1 MFFMNLKSRLIMK
14 KILFLTVLI
23 AVMLFST
30 GLNSSGNPGPYEQF
44 VNSKSYAI
52 YLEYKNIISTYVHTS
67 GLPDW
72 AQMNPDKDG
81 YEGTSTLALYDYLK
95 TINPEPQPKTLI
107 VAVIDTGF
115 DTDHPELKNK
125 IWNNEKEI
133 NGTPGVDDDGN
144 GYIDDFHGWNFL
156 GNAVALSL
164 EVTRELKRLKKE
176 NTPSTDSYYIKV
188 KEEYDKKKK
197 ETNDIYSF
205 AKETAAEY
213 LKAEKKLQE
222 KDYPTDPDKLKE
234 ISGTLKGE
242 YKDAAN
248 TILMV
253 KMLYGMTRDELFEIE
268 KDYASQTK
276 CLFDTTSTG
285 VYIGDN
291 PEILNEKGYG
301 NNDVF
306 TKGASHST
314 HVSGIIAADKKG
326 IGQAPFVKIMCLRVV
341 PDDGDERDKDVANG
355 IRYAVDN
362 GASIINMSAGKYFSK
377 DYEYVT
383 EAIKY
388 AEEKGVL
395 LVVSAG
401 NEGADAN
408 VKRNFPPKFYFEN
421 GEMKYFSNM
430 IVVGANTWMKKWSE
444 EKDPDNLA
452 DGFDLAAP
460 FSNYSDKVVDLFAPG
475 MEINSSVPGGK
486 YKTESGTSMSA
497 PVVSG
502 VAAIIKGYFPDASA
516 SDIKKI
522 LTGSTRKYDGLK
534 VKMRESSTRMEFSAL
549 SKTGGV
555 IDAMNAYM
563 LAKEK
568 FGM

>member
-1 MFFMNLKSRLIMK
+1 MK
-14 KILFLTVLI
+14 KILFLTVLFVAI
-23 AVMLFST
+23 MFS
-30 GLNSSGNPGPYEQF
+30 GELNSFGNSDPYQKF
-44 VNSKSYAI
+44 VGSESYAI
-52 YLEYKNIISTYVHTS
+52 YQKYKNIISTYVHTAS
-67 GLPDW
+67 LPDW
-72 AQMNPDKDG
+72 SQMNPDKDG
-81 YEGTSTLALYDYLK
+81 YEGTSTLALYDYIK
-95 TINPEPQPKTLI
+95 TISPEPQPKTLI
-107 VAVIDTGF
+107 VAIMDTGI
-115 DTDHPELKNK
+115 DTDHPEFKDK
-125 IWNNEKEI
+125 RWNNEKEI
-133 NGTPGVDDDGN
+133 NGQPGVDDDGN
-144 GYIDDFHGWNFL
+144 GYVDDFHGWNFL
-156 GNAVALSL
+156 GKAVNLNL

-176 NTPSTDSYYIKV
+176 NVSPTDAYYKKV
-188 KEEYDKKKK
+188 KEEYDTRKK

-234 ISGTLKGE
+234 ISSSLKGE

-253 KMLYGMTRDELFEIE
+253 KMLYGMNRDELFEIE
-268 KDYASQTK
+268 KDYETKTK

-285 VYIGDN
+285 FYIGDN
-291 PEILNEKGYG
+291 PELLTEKGYG
-301 NNDVF
+301 DNDVF
-306 TKGASHST
+306 TKGASHGT
-314 HVSGIIAADKKG
+314 HVTGIISADKKG
-326 IGQAPFVKIMCLRVV
+326 IGQAPFVQIMNLRVV
-341 PDDGDERDKDVANG
+341 PDEGDERDKDIANG

-388 AEEKGVL
+388 AEDKGVL
-395 LVVSAG
+395 FVVSSG
-401 NEGADAN
+401 NEGADAM

-430 IVVGANTWMKKWSE
+430 IVVGANTWMKTWSE
-444 EKDPDNLA
+444 EKDPENLA
-452 DGFDLAAP
+452 DGYDLAAS

-475 MEINSSVPGGK
+475 MEINSTVPGGK
-486 YKTESGTSMSA
+486 YQRESGTSMAA

-502 VAAIIKGYFPDASA
+502 IAAIIKGYFPNASA
-516 SDIKKI
+516 GDIKII
-522 LTGSTRKYDGLK
+522 LTGSARKYESLK
-534 VKMRESSTRMEFSAL
+534 VKMRDAGPKMLFSSL
-549 SKTGGV
+549 SKSGGV
-555 IDAMNAYM
+555 VDAMNAYM